1 MNRFELQQLAELR
14 LSDAIVL
21 LETGNNEAGAYYM
34 AGYAVECALKAVV
47 AKNQGEYPYPDFGD
61 TTFKRENYFT
71 HNIKSLIVLA
81 QIKDD
86 LDVERRGNQSLEENW
101 ATVERWNEQSRYEI
115 THNRTEAR
123 ELVVAIAD
131 PQDGVLSWLKQIW

>member
-1 MNRFELQQLAELR
+1 MNRFELQQLAAMR
-14 LSDAIVL
+14 LSDAKAL
-21 LETGNNEAGAYYM
+21 LETGDNDAGAYYM
-34 AGYAVECALKAVV
+34 VGYAVECALKAVI

-61 TTFKRENYFT
+61 PTFKKESYFT
-71 HNIKSLIVLA
+71 HNIKSLIAVA
-81 QIKDD
+81 RIKDD
-86 LDVERRGNQSLEENW
+86 LDIERRNNQSLEENW

-115 THNRTEAR
+115 TRNSTETC